1 MSPQLN
7 SNGGSWRPRW
17 WVRLTTIVAYVWGL
31 VLATV
36 EVRGEGRPEVLA
48 FAGTLVLLGM
58 GLSAVADRAFRR

>member
-1 MSPQLN
+1 
-7 SNGGSWRPRW
+7 
-17 WVRLTTIVAYVWGL
+17 VAFVWGL

-36 EVRGEGRPEVLA
+36 ETRGEGRPEVLA